1 MRVHHQSLLKH
12 KTGSLLEGC
21 RLCCFLKKE
30 MPLVR
35 NPNELVYKM
44 YIEPYRNNYQADTDA
59 LNKNVVQYR
68 GDCE

>member
-1 MRVHHQSLLKH
+1 MNLSVINVSDESFLL
-12 KTGSLLEGC
+12 SPDE
-21 RLCCFLKKE
+21 
-30 MPLVR
+30 P
-35 NPNELVYKM
+35 LVYKM